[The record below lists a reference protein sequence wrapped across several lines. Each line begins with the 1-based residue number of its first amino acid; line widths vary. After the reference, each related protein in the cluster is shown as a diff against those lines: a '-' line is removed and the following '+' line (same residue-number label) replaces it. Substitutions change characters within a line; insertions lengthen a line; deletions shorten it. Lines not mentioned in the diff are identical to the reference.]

1 MQESGVL
8 PQTIKDKELTPTLL
22 DSSVAA
28 IKAEDSIFMND
39 QPSTMRINNDSLLTS
54 RWLKEATQSESGLRN
69 LHKFKEYAPK
79 IELTKITK
87 ARKLFED

>member
-1 MQESGVL
+1 
-8 PQTIKDKELTPTLL
+8 
-22 DSSVAA
+22 
-28 IKAEDSIFMND
+28 
-39 QPSTMRINNDSLLTS
+39 MRINNDSLLTS